1 MWCEKTGPR
10 EREQR
15 KAKLKLHCL
24 DGLELTYY
32 EDAQQR
38 QCHILT
44 RLSLAV
50 SQNLA
55 MANKRVGI
63 LRQLHKFA
71 ADEEGEQ
78 DRERLF

>member
-1 MWCEKTGPR
+1 MRRQAQEK
-10 EREQR
+10 ESNE
-15 KAKLKLHCL
+15 KLNWKLHCL
-24 DGLELTYY
+24 DKVELTYY

-71 ADEEGEQ
+71 ADGEGEE

>member
-1 MWCEKTGPR
+1 MRRQAQEK
-10 EREQR
+10 QSND
-15 KAKLKLHCL
+15 KLNWKLHCL
-24 DGLELTYY
+24 AGLDLTYC

-50 SQNLA
+50 RQNLA
-55 MANKRVGI
+55 MAKKRVGI

-71 ADEEGEQ
+71 AGEEGEE